1 VNEEIGE
8 ELHELRSVQR
18 ARSRELLCD
27 VVPGNRFYAEKFA
40 ASGVEPRSLDPG
52 SDWHRVPFTTKAE
65 LLADQER
72 HPPYGNFHTYPPD
85 RYCRLHQ
92 TSGTTTGRPLRWLDT
107 AASWQAMLDNWQ
119 ALFRIG
125 GIRSDDRL
133 FFAFSFGPFLGFWT
147 AFDAAAQR
155 GCLCLSGGGM
165 SSTARLRSLLDNAAT
180 VVLCTP
186 TYALRLAE
194 VARQEGIDLPASP
207 VRALIVAGEPGGSVP
222 GTRQRIEA
230 GWGARVL
237 DHNGM
242 TECGPIG
249 IECVQQPG
257 GLHLLE
263 TECLAEV
270 IDPTGRV
277 VPDGTEGEL
286 VLTTFRRAGSPLVRY
301 RTGDL
306 VSIDPRL
313 CRCGRVLRRL
323 DGGIRG
329 RVDDMVIVRGNNFH
343 PSVLQALLQRLPEV
357 AEYRIEIDET
367 ADLAEVRID
376 VEPAPDASADLRG
389 RLDQAIRDTLL
400 FRAEVRLVPT
410 GTLPRFEM
418 KAHRIVHKKARHD

>member
-1 VNEEIGE
+1 MTPRDDIGRD
-8 ELHELRSVQR
+8 ELQAMQLARLGDLLR
-18 ARSRELLCD
+18 D
-27 VVPGNRFYAEKFA
+27 VVPANRFYAAKFTA
-40 ASGVEPRSLDPG
+40 AGVNPAALDPVR
-52 SDWHRVPFTTKAE
+52 DWHRVPFTSKAD
-65 LLADQER
+65 LLADQQH
-72 HPPYGNFHTYPPD
+72 HPPHGTFHTYSAD

-107 AASWQAMLDNWQ
+107 AESWQAMLDNWR
-119 ALFRIG
+119 ALLRIG
-125 GIRSDDRL
+125 GIRSEDRL

-147 AFDAAAQR
+147 AFDAAAQL

-165 SSTARLRSLLDNAAT
+165 SSTARLRFLIDNAAT

-194 VARQEGIDLPASP
+194 VARQEGIDLPASS

-222 GTRQRIEA
+222 GTRARIEA

-249 IECVQQPG
+249 IECHEQPG

-270 IDPTGRV
+270 VDPGGQV
-277 VPDGTEGEL
+277 FPDGSEGEL
-286 VLTTFRRAGSPLVRY
+286 VLTTFRRSGSPLIRY

-306 VSIDPRL
+306 VCVDPRP
-313 CRCGRVLRRL
+313 CRCGRALRRL

-343 PSVLQALLQRLPEV
+343 PSVLQAFLQRFPEV
-357 AEYRIEIDET
+357 AEYRIEIDAT
-367 ADLAEVRID
+367 VALTTLRID
-376 VEPAPDASADLRG
+376 VEPTADAPADLAR

-410 GTLPRFEM
+410 GALPRFEM
-418 KAHRIVHKKARHD
+418 KAHRIVHKKPNHD